1 MNNLYSDDYIV
12 RIENKKKKSLIMIF
26 IIMGFA
32 TLLNVRLLF
41 LANEY
46 NKTLMEIVLSTIYVV
61 AGWISIWFLIDGV
74 IKSNNKLSAIK
85 SILAGEKKEFDG
97 VIKRIDKI
105 ITLAN
110 STRCYEIVLEKD
122 NAEHKLYFD
131 EIFDVSVFKE
141 ETNMRLTVSNNFI
154 ISYEVKKDESQE

>member
-1 MNNLYSDDYIV
+1 
-12 RIENKKKKSLIMIF
+12 
-26 IIMGFA
+26 
-32 TLLNVRLLF
+32 
-41 LANEY
+41 
-46 NKTLMEIVLSTIYVV
+46 MEIVLSTIYVV